1 MLPVI
6 LAMAGG
12 AIVGA
17 VVGVSAEKKKL
28 LEKPVYRVVI
38 THVDG
43 KLSYITGTLLSAWGS
58 AASVAATDS
67 SIVSL
72 ALLAPD
78 NSIIRTW
85 QRPAA

>member
-28 LEKPVYRVVI
+28 LEKPVYRVLLTDDKNV
-38 THVDG
+38 T
-43 KLSYITGTLLSAWGS
+43 SYIDGTLLAVWGT
-58 AASVAATDS
+58 AMALTGQNK
-67 SIVSL
+67 SIVHL
-72 ALLAPD
+72 ELRAPD
-78 NSIIRTW
+78 NKVIRTW
-85 QRPAA
+85 DRV